1 MRIVPFPDHGDAAPD
16 EAWLT
21 ELEAALS
28 GTREGPAAESWR
40 ELRADV
46 RALARPIAPE
56 FERQLAARISDRGA
70 HRRRLPS
77 IRLPRPT
84 ARAVAS
90 VAAAASMLVAVIAI
104 AISGFPHDASFPRE
118 PSPRPDVAA
127 TPSTEAL
134 GPSANGA
141 GASAHRHA
149 TKSATPA
156 LAESGASSKGAAS
169 APAESGQ
176 PAAGG
181 PAFAPAREQQLGA
194 SVTLAPSSA
203 DVQQTAD
210 SVSRVVVDDGGY
222 VQSSHVQ
229 VQQVGASEASLMLSL
244 PSQKLSAA
252 LASIA
257 QIAPVRAQSQSLQDI
272 TSSYNAARRRLAD
285 ANAERQALLRTLS
298 AASGEGQI
306 ASLRE
311 RLSQSESAITH
322 ARAALEAVSHRASNA
337 EVEVT
342 VLGDVRP
349 ASEGLTIARA
359 LHDAGAVLTAVLA
372 GLLIAGAVIVPLA
385 LVLIALASARRA
397 WRRYRREAA
406 LDGS

>member
-1 MRIVPFPDHGDAAPD
+1 MSVVRFPDHGDAAPD

-21 ELEAALS
+21 ELDAALS
-28 GTREGPAAESWR
+28 GTGEGPAVESWR

-56 FERQLAARISDRGA
+56 FERQLAERISDRGSQ
-70 HRRRLPS
+70 RRRPPS
-77 IRLPRPT
+77 IRLPRPS

-90 VAAAASMLVAVIAI
+90 VAAAVSVLVAAVAI
-104 AISGFPHDASFPRE
+104 AVSGFPHDASPPQARHDRLGLAHSITE
-118 PSPRPDVAA
+118 DRGTSASGNG
-127 TPSTEAL
+127 PSTSRHKAR
-134 GPSANGA
+134 PSAAAEPVAGVKGPLVSSPAAEA
-141 GASAHRHA
+141 GASG
-149 TKSATPA
+149 T
-156 LAESGASSKGAAS
+156 E
-169 APAESGQ
+169 
-176 PAAGG
+176 G
-181 PAFAPAREQQLGA
+181 PVAVPTREQQLGA
-194 SVTLAPSSA
+194 SVTLAPLPA
-203 DVQQTAD
+203 DVQATAD
-210 SVSRVVVDDGGY
+210 SVSRVAVEDGGY

-244 PSQKLSAA
+244 PSEKLSAA

-272 TSSYNAARRRLAD
+272 TSSYDAARRRLAD
-285 ANAERQALLRTLS
+285 VNAERQALLRMLS
-298 AASGEGQI
+298 SASGEGEI

-322 ARAALEAVSHRASNA
+322 GRAALAAVSHRASNA

-342 VLGDVRP
+342 VLGDAHP
-349 ASEGLTIARA
+349 ASEGLTIARG

-385 LVLIALASARRA
+385 LVLIALVSGRRA